1 LRWSRA
7 IFERDARVALA
18 YSMSFW
24 SNWLSLLHDPAH
36 GKVHVLNAT
45 AGAVLE
51 MCDGARSAEEIARS
65 LCDATGTDTV
75 VARDVEA
82 ILREFGTLRLL
93 VT

>member
-1 LRWSRA
+1 MANPTKTQELEIRKVGD
-7 IFERDARVALA
+7 EVLV
-18 YSMSFW
+18 
-24 SNWLSLLHDPAH
+24 HDPAL

-82 ILREFGTLRLL
+82 ILREFGALRLL
-93 VT
+93 VS

>member
-1 LRWSRA
+1 
-7 IFERDARVALA
+7 VANPSKTQELEIRKVGDDV
-18 YSMSFW
+18 
-24 SNWLSLLHDPAH
+24 LVHDPAH

-65 LCDATGTDTV
+65 LSDATGADRAV
-75 VARDVEA
+75 VTRDVET
-82 ILREFGTLRLL
+82 ILSEFRTLRLL